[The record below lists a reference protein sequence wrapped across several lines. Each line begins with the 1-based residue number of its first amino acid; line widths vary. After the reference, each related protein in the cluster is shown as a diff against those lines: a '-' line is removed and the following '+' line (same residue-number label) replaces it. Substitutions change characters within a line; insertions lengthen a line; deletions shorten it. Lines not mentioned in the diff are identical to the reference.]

1 MKRYFKYFWIT
12 VIVLAIVSGAF
23 WYFTME
29 KIVDLD
35 GNWQSYRRKSIG
47 LTVKIPKDTVLKR
60 YNAFWAEFP
69 INAVSFSDG
78 VFEIIH
84 SSKYIGVGAMVGGNK
99 EEARKELLISDRRG
113 ETLNTR
119 KIIDGEEVFFVT
131 FFSEKNE
138 ITAMQLYVTGEE
150 YLHYAHI
157 NLDYINKQNK
167 ELKNMSFDEKNERYI
182 EIVSEYLLDIE
193 PF

>member
-1 MKRYFKYFWIT
+1 M
-12 VIVLAIVSGAF
+12 IVLAIVSGAF